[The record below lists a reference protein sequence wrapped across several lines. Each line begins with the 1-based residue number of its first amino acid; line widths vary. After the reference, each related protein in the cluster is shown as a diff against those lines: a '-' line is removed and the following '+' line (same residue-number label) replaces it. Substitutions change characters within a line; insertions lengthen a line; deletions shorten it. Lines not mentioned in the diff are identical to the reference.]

1 MTFRTSCS
9 LLALLGSFAAAQ
21 GNPAIHVRLKP
32 VMLDGV
38 VSAVAVE
45 TRFDTDG
52 APLAPLTVS
61 ETLGPLFH
69 IADRIGPLAAQDD
82 AGPLTLTMSSG
93 LRKTDEATP
102 LGANVRIWTPSRP
115 TKGMVTIRYTAA
127 VSHEMLPGPSWE
139 VRSETRG
146 VSAAGN
152 TFLLLPDGDT
162 KYHVT
167 LNWDL
172 SALPRGA
179 DAISSLSPDA
189 AQNPIT
195 TEALRSTYFMAGRLQ
210 RLPETG
216 GPFHAAS
223 TADTPYDQMMLLQW
237 AGKVYGNMLTLFGPP
252 QQHDF
257 TVLLRGS
264 QISRISG
271 TELPGALMATFM
283 KDTPLSEVQN
293 LAAHEMVH
301 VFMGGLD
308 PESWYEEG
316 LAVSYQSRAL
326 FMTGM
331 IDSNAYIADV
341 NQTARTYYS
350 NLRSDMPMKEATASF
365 WTDARARLQSY
376 VRGGL
381 YMDLVN
387 AELKAKTG
395 GKRNLDTV
403 MHEFIA
409 ARNAGQP
416 VTVDAWLKLLTRDLG
431 PQVVADN
438 TAMLA
443 GKQLMLPSN
452 AFGPCFTRVSEKMP
466 AFELGFDMASLM
478 QQPRV
483 IKGLQAGS
491 PAAKSGLNEGDV
503 VVRATPLDT
512 AQENAAE
519 PMMVAIERDGNV
531 IEFHFAPR
539 GRMLTGYQWV
549 RLPAIPEAGCRL

>member
-1 MTFRTSCS
+1 MTFRTCCS
-9 LLALLGSFAAAQ
+9 LLALLSTVAIAQ
-21 GNPAIHVRLKP
+21 GAPAIHVHVKP
-32 VMLDGV
+32 VVHDGV
-38 VSAVAVE
+38 VSAVTVE

-52 APLAPLTVS
+52 AALTPLTVS

-69 IADRIGPLAAQDD
+69 IADRIGPVSAQDD
-82 AGPLTLTMSSG
+82 AGPLTFTMSSG
-93 LRKTDEATP
+93 MRKTDDATP
-102 LGANVRIWTPSRP
+102 LGANVRIWTPARP
-115 TKGMVTIRYTAA
+115 TKGVVTVQYNAA

-139 VRSETRG
+139 VRSEPRG

-162 KYHVT
+162 KYRVT
-167 LNWDL
+167 LDWDL
-172 SALPRGA
+172 SAFPAGA
-179 DAISSLSPDA
+179 DAITSLPRDA
-189 AQNPIT
+189 AQKPIT
-195 TEALRSTYFMAGRLQ
+195 TEDLRSTYFMAGQLQ
-210 RLPETG
+210 RLPENG

-223 TADTPYDQMMLLQW
+223 TADTPYSQMDLLRW
-237 AGKVYGNMLTLFGPP
+237 AGTAYGNMRTLFGPP
-252 QQHDF
+252 QQPDF
-257 TVLLRGS
+257 TVLFRGS

-271 TELPGALMATFM
+271 TELTGALMATFM
-283 KDTPLSEVQN
+283 KDTPLSEVQG

-331 IDSNAYIADV
+331 IDSNTYIADV

-350 NLRSDMPMKEATASF
+350 NLRSDMPMKEATAQF

-381 YMDLVN
+381 YMDQVN

-395 GKRNLDTV
+395 GKRSLDTV

-416 VTVDAWLKLLTRDLG
+416 VTIDAWLKLLARDLG
-431 PQVVADN
+431 PRAVADN

-443 GKQLMLPSN
+443 GKRLMLPSS
-452 AFGPCFTRVSEKMP
+452 AFGPCFKRVTEKMP

-483 IKGLQAGS
+483 IRGLVAGS
-491 PAAKSGLNEGDV
+491 PAAQAGLRNGDK

-512 AQENAAE
+512 AQENAAM
-519 PMMVAIERDGNV
+519 PMMAAVERNGV
-531 IEFHFAPR
+531 VTEIHFAPR
-539 GRMLTGYQWV
+539 GRIVTGYQWV
-549 RLPAIPEAGCRL
+549 RLPDVPEDRCRL